1 MGRSLVSAVPDV
13 SFLSLVF
20 YNKLLFSVFFLRA
33 IYTPEDILKKL
44 FKRL

>member
-20 YNKLLFSVFFLRA
+20 CNKLLFSVGFFKEQ
-33 IYTPEDILKKL
+33 YVHLKI
-44 FKRL
+44 F